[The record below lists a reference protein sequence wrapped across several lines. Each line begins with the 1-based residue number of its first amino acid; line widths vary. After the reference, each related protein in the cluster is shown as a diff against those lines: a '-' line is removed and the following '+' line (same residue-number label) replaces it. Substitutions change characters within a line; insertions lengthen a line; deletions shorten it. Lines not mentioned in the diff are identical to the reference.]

1 MFRRL
6 PPIVKNKFFLATVL
20 FVVLILF
27 VDNNNMIRTLKTR
40 GSIRDLLQ
48 KKEHYL
54 KDIEETKIIW
64 EDLNTNPAS
73 FEKFARETYLMKKEN
88 EEIIIVEEKQ

>member
-6 PPIVKNKFFLATVL
+6 PTIVKNKFFLATVL
-20 FVVLILF
+20 FVVIILF

-40 GSIRDLLQ
+40 SSIRDLEH

-54 KDIEETKIIW
+54 KEIEETKIVW
-64 EDLNTNPAS
+64 EDLNTNTAS

-88 EEIIIVEEKQ
+88 EVIIIIEEK